1 MAAFAG
7 HRTLAQMVRLC
18 LPRGS
23 GPRPCRAP
31 GETVFFCMLSRL
43 DCWALEKA
51 QVDWQSQVQGRQYPQ
66 GDHVAVE
73 GVKRINSPRLEV
85 VSI

>member
-1 MAAFAG
+1 M
-7 HRTLAQMVRLC
+7 H
-18 LPRGS
+18 
-23 GPRPCRAP
+23 
-31 GETVFFCMLSRL
+31 SRL